1 MHRAYER
8 SLGDEPPVHARGEQ
22 QHGRLPARHLAQVG
36 EALLLAEATFRSLRD
51 NLGDDH
57 PYSLSCALTMAN
69 CLHDLGQFSA
79 AEDLQRDTIA
89 RLRKILGD
97 SHPDTLTAQA
107 NLAIIMRATGQE
119 EDANRLR
126 DQIAAA
132 MARPPLGETHPSTV
146 ALRNWALVDGE
157 LEPQPT

>member
-1 MHRAYER
+1 VR
-8 SLGDEPPVHARGEQ
+8 
-22 QHGRLPARHLAQVG
+22 
-36 EALLLAEATFRSLRD
+36 EALLLAESTLRSLRV

-79 AEDLQRDTIA
+79 AVDLQRDTIA

-97 SHPDTLTAQA
+97 SHPDTLTAQG
-107 NLAIIMRATGQE
+107 NLAIVMLAMGQE
-119 EDANRLR
+119 DDANRFR

-132 MARPPLGETHPSTV
+132 MTRPPLGDSHPSIV
-146 ALRNWALVDGE
+146 ALRDWTLVNGE